1 MIAGFEPKTIFC
13 RNLIGNMELLK
24 NLWTQYFVKLFNDT
38 TQSSYIEEIETVG
51 TCHTTQTR
59 KHQERTKNPDK
70 QQSTESELKSFGD
83 TTDKKCAN
91 DEETS

>member
-1 MIAGFEPKTIFC
+1 MDPIFRKAIQC
-13 RNLIGNMELLK
+13 HNPVLL
-24 NLWTQYFVKLFNDT
+24 
-38 TQSSYIEEIETVG
+38 YIEEIETVG